1 MTNMTK
7 KQMLKKRC
15 SNTILTRNLLS
26 VACVIIAILTTSCGN
41 DDNDAPTGIKHNPAA
56 YIKDDGKLA
65 MLHAMRD
72 VDGTGR
78 LYEIDY
84 TADYRLDDVL
94 KAGYTQTNQLF
105 SYIAYLLYDII
116 PKSQAKVSLGT
127 GCSAF
132 AAPESQSGNFMMGR
146 NYDYRHSTA
155 DGKSYKSIAAIL
167 VHTAPAG
174 GKRSISM
181 VDGMNLGYGKGFY
194 TDGTTDLSLLMG
206 LPYAALDGINED
218 GFAIGVLSLNEN

>member
-1 MTNMTK
+1 
-7 KQMLKKRC
+7 
-15 SNTILTRNLLS
+15 
-26 VACVIIAILTTSCGN
+26 
-41 DDNDAPTGIKHNPAA
+41 
-56 YIKDDGKLA
+56 
-65 MLHAMRD
+65 
-72 VDGTGR
+72 
-78 LYEIDY
+78 
-84 TADYRLDDVL
+84 
-94 KAGYTQTNQLF
+94 
-105 SYIAYLLYDII
+105 
-116 PKSQAKVSLGT
+116 
-127 GCSAF
+127 
-132 AAPESQSGNFMMGR
+132 MMGR

-218 GFAIGVLSLNEN
+218 ALPSVCCHLTRTRPTSRQASRALVRRQL